1 MTNQFHELKKKMPV
15 VGVGLGY
22 REEIADH
29 TIENKDSID
38 FLEVI
43 SDHYLNFGPVEMK
56 DLEKARDF
64 QIIPHGIE
72 LSIGNTGEVDVDYL
86 KKLNKFLQSIDAP
99 WWSDHLCFTGVQG
112 NRLHDLLPL
121 PHSKEAVEHVVRRI
135 KKVREYIEI
144 PLLLENISSY
154 LVMPGSEMTEAQ
166 FVGEII
172 EQADCGLLLDVNN
185 LYVNSVNHNFDARD
199 YLDSLPIERVVQVHV
214 AGHRRV
220 DNLLIDTHGA
230 KISKPVFDL
239 LSEVVSRTE
248 VKAILLERDQLFPRF
263 SSILAELDKIR
274 EVAGKKQASLAK
286 PLDNVLA
293 RAC

>member
-185 LYVNSVNHNFDARD
+185 LYVNSVNHNFDAMD

-230 KISKPVFDL
+230 RISKPVFDL

>member
-56 DLEKARDF
+56 DLEKAREF

-185 LYVNSVNHNFDARD
+185 LYVNSVNHNFDAMD